1 MRRLYIHSATL
12 AVIGVSLG
20 GPAVRSLIAGEWGIS
35 ILLMT
40 IGGWGLVFGAGYQS
54 LRTDPDKFNIST
66 GLLVVNIVAAC
77 MAVLGTLL
85 FAVSSTTPGV

>member
-12 AVIGVSLG
+12 AVIGGSLG
-20 GPAVRSLIAGEWGIS
+20 GPAVRSLIAGEWDIS

-40 IGGWGLVFGAGYQS
+40 IGGWGLVFAAGYQS

-77 MAVLGTLL
+77 MAVLGTLI
-85 FAVSSTTPGV
+85 FAVSR